1 MIVIT
6 VKYNGPT
13 NTRGSRWTA
22 TMSDNRGGKIS
33 CTNPFLYGNED
44 GSQDAALKVL
54 LKWADNV
61 NLERTDAS
69 DWIIKRIGEDY
80 RGDLIYTAHMA

>member
-1 MIVIT
+1 MIIIT

-22 TMSDNRGGKIS
+22 TMSDNQGGKLS
-33 CTNPFLYGNED
+33 CSNPFLYGNED

-54 LKWADNV
+54 LKWADSV
-61 NLERTDAS
+61 SLGKEWTL
-69 DWIIKRIGEDY
+69 KRVGEDY
-80 RGDLIYTAHMA
+80 RGDIIYTAHVEG